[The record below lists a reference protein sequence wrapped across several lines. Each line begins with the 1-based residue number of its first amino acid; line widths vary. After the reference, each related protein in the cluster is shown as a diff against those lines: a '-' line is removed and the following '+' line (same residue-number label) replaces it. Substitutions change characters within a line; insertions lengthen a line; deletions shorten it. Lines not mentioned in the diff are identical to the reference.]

1 VKQYL
6 VEALRMDASKI
17 STRGFGRYEPLVT
30 KGSVGEQGVNR
41 RVEIRMRPSP
51 PTKEQLTIQ
60 PQKAA
65 VVVESLPERA
75 IPVEDETPAPR
86 ALPIAE

>member
-1 VKQYL
+1 
-6 VEALRMDASKI
+6 
-17 STRGFGRYEPLVT
+17 
-30 KGSVGEQGVNR
+30 
-41 RVEIRMRPSP
+41 MRPSP

-65 VVVESLPERA
+65 VVVESPPPKAVEVLPQRA